1 MWDKMQFGVFL
12 IFTGFF
18 MPVGIILCIM
28 ARSDNK
34 KNEIKFERNLDT
46 FKQKTFI
53 NSPDLGDKYEHRY
66 N

>member
-1 MWDKMQFGVFL
+1 
-12 IFTGFF
+12 

>member
-1 MWDKMQFGVFL
+1 MWDKMQLGVFL
-12 IFTGFF
+12 IFTGFL

-34 KNEIKFERNLDT
+34 KNEINLDR

-53 NSPDLGDKYEHRY
+53 NSSELGDRYEHRH